1 MVRANGAV
9 SLRELARVVQTSEV
23 TVRRDVRALEAE
35 GLLDRR
41 HGGAVLP
48 GGFTRESGF
57 PQKSH
62 LATAEK
68 TAIADVAASLVEE
81 GEAVVVGAGTTT
93 QELARRLARVPGL
106 TVVTNSLLVAQ
117 ALAHANRVEVVMTGG
132 TLRGSN
138 YALVGSGAEQ
148 SLQGLRVSRAFLSG
162 SGLTAER
169 GLSTSNMLSA
179 SVDRALVQAAAE
191 VVVLADHT
199 KLGTDTM
206 FQTVPT
212 DVMTRLVTD
221 EPPPHDDRA
230 ATELQAL
237 ADQGVQITVAGAAAA
252 SGGDGMHPRR
262 PRRDSPSRSSAGAAR
277 RPNSA
282 ARPPVGP
289 GRTGTGEGG
298 GHAAAV
304 TRRRLGR
311 APEGREALPETG
323 RASIRTGPTAKIRW
337 GRCAVPAPLLAAHAS
352 KYRHDGVAAH
362 LDDATVILNDDDEPS
377 GRRYD
382 EHVGP
387 HGVVA
392 DASVERLDEIAEI
405 RGFDEIRTLIRVE
418 ARAVHHDEGAFEVVA
433 VRQEVILDGIGVA
446 FCEVE
451 RPPVVEGNA
460 GHSVRVVCRRSGED
474 RIQYPFREVPV
485 DVPRCCGHRLPIG
498 EGSAPKIRLPHKEV
512 VQTAAG
518 EVGGDLQEIIFIG
531 HEEALYHWRQ

>member
-1 MVRANGAV
+1 MFAAERRQLILEMVRANGAV

-68 TAIADVAASLVEE
+68 TAIADLAASLVEE
-81 GEAVVVGAGTTT
+81 GEAIVVGAGTTT

-148 SLQGLRVSRAFLSG
+148 SLQGLRVSKAFLSG

-191 VVVLADHT
+191 VVILADHT

-212 DVMTRLVTD
+212 DLITRLVTD

-230 ATELQAL
+230 VTELQAL
-237 ADQGVQITVAGAAAA
+237 ADQGVQIAVAGA
-252 SGGDGMHPRR
+252 SGNPGGDQVPARQQHQQRRDVALPGPRR
-262 PRRDSPSRSSAGAAR
+262 SQAPGAGLRSASMLGGEQPTGGER
-277 RPNSA
+277 
-282 ARPPVGP
+282 
-289 GRTGTGEGG
+289 GRV
-298 GHAAAV
+298 ADM
-304 TRRRLGR
+304 RRR
-311 APEGREALPETG
+311 
-323 RASIRTGPTAKIRW
+323 
-337 GRCAVPAPLLAAHAS
+337 
-352 KYRHDGVAAH
+352 
-362 LDDATVILNDDDEPS
+362 
-377 GRRYD
+377 
-382 EHVGP
+382 
-387 HGVVA
+387 
-392 DASVERLDEIAEI
+392 
-405 RGFDEIRTLIRVE
+405 
-418 ARAVHHDEGAFEVVA
+418 
-433 VRQEVILDGIGVA
+433 
-446 FCEVE
+446 
-451 RPPVVEGNA
+451 
-460 GHSVRVVCRRSGED
+460 
-474 RIQYPFREVPV
+474 
-485 DVPRCCGHRLPIG
+485 
-498 EGSAPKIRLPHKEV
+498 
-512 VQTAAG
+512 
-518 EVGGDLQEIIFIG
+518 
-531 HEEALYHWRQ
+531 

>member
-68 TAIADVAASLVEE
+68 TAIADLAAGLVEE
-81 GEAVVVGAGTTT
+81 GEAIVVGAGTTT

-148 SLQGLRVSRAFLSG
+148 SLQGLRVSKAFLSG

-212 DVMTRLVTD
+212 DVITRLVTD
-221 EPPPHDDRA
+221 EPPTQDRA

-237 ADQGVQITVAGAAAA
+237 ADQGVQITVAGAVGSPGGDQVPARQQQRRDVSLPGPRRAQVPGAGLRTGGAA
-252 SGGDGMHPRR
+252 SATALGEQ
-262 PRRDSPSRSSAGAAR
+262 GAERERAR
-277 RPNSA
+277 VA
-282 ARPPVGP
+282 DL
-289 GRTGTGEGG
+289 
-298 GHAAAV
+298 
-304 TRRRLGR
+304 RRR
-311 APEGREALPETG
+311 
-323 RASIRTGPTAKIRW
+323 
-337 GRCAVPAPLLAAHAS
+337 
-352 KYRHDGVAAH
+352 
-362 LDDATVILNDDDEPS
+362 
-377 GRRYD
+377 
-382 EHVGP
+382 
-387 HGVVA
+387 
-392 DASVERLDEIAEI
+392 
-405 RGFDEIRTLIRVE
+405 
-418 ARAVHHDEGAFEVVA
+418 
-433 VRQEVILDGIGVA
+433 
-446 FCEVE
+446 
-451 RPPVVEGNA
+451 
-460 GHSVRVVCRRSGED
+460 
-474 RIQYPFREVPV
+474 
-485 DVPRCCGHRLPIG
+485 
-498 EGSAPKIRLPHKEV
+498 
-512 VQTAAG
+512 
-518 EVGGDLQEIIFIG
+518 
-531 HEEALYHWRQ
+531 

>member
-1 MVRANGAV
+1 MFAAERRQLILEMVRANGAV

-68 TAIADVAASLVEE
+68 TAIADLAAGLVEE
-81 GEAVVVGAGTTT
+81 GEAIVVGAGTTT

-212 DVMTRLVTD
+212 DVITRLVTD
-221 EPPPHDDRA
+221 EPSAQDDRA

-237 ADQGVQITVAGAAAA
+237 ADQGVQIAVAGPGGAAAG
-252 SGGDGMHPRR
+252 SGPGGEPHPAGRP
-262 PRRDSPSRSSAGAAR
+262 PRRDMPLPGQRRTHPGGPQPLRSAVSLAEQQQQAQQAR
-277 RPNSA
+277 VA
-282 ARPPVGP
+282 DM
-289 GRTGTGEGG
+289 
-298 GHAAAV
+298 
-304 TRRRLGR
+304 RRR
-311 APEGREALPETG
+311 
-323 RASIRTGPTAKIRW
+323 
-337 GRCAVPAPLLAAHAS
+337 
-352 KYRHDGVAAH
+352 
-362 LDDATVILNDDDEPS
+362 
-377 GRRYD
+377 
-382 EHVGP
+382 
-387 HGVVA
+387 
-392 DASVERLDEIAEI
+392 
-405 RGFDEIRTLIRVE
+405 
-418 ARAVHHDEGAFEVVA
+418 
-433 VRQEVILDGIGVA
+433 
-446 FCEVE
+446 
-451 RPPVVEGNA
+451 
-460 GHSVRVVCRRSGED
+460 
-474 RIQYPFREVPV
+474 
-485 DVPRCCGHRLPIG
+485 
-498 EGSAPKIRLPHKEV
+498 
-512 VQTAAG
+512 
-518 EVGGDLQEIIFIG
+518 
-531 HEEALYHWRQ
+531 

>member
-68 TAIADVAASLVEE
+68 TAIADLAANFVEE
-81 GEAVVVGAGTTT
+81 GEAIVVGAGTTT

-148 SLQGLRVSRAFLSG
+148 SLQGLRVSRAFISG

-212 DVMTRLVTD
+212 DVITRLVTD
-221 EPPPHDDRA
+221 EPPGHDDRA
-230 ATELQAL
+230 HTELQAL
-237 ADQGVQITVAGAAAA
+237 ADQGVQIAVAGATGA
-252 SGGDGMHPRR
+252 SGGDEVPARRRALPGPRA
-262 PRRDSPSRSSAGAAR
+262 AGAGRAVGAGLRTAASVLGEQGPAERERAR
-277 RPNSA
+277 VA
-282 ARPPVGP
+282 DL
-289 GRTGTGEGG
+289 
-298 GHAAAV
+298 
-304 TRRRLGR
+304 RRR
-311 APEGREALPETG
+311 
-323 RASIRTGPTAKIRW
+323 
-337 GRCAVPAPLLAAHAS
+337 
-352 KYRHDGVAAH
+352 
-362 LDDATVILNDDDEPS
+362 
-377 GRRYD
+377 
-382 EHVGP
+382 
-387 HGVVA
+387 
-392 DASVERLDEIAEI
+392 
-405 RGFDEIRTLIRVE
+405 
-418 ARAVHHDEGAFEVVA
+418 
-433 VRQEVILDGIGVA
+433 
-446 FCEVE
+446 
-451 RPPVVEGNA
+451 
-460 GHSVRVVCRRSGED
+460 
-474 RIQYPFREVPV
+474 
-485 DVPRCCGHRLPIG
+485 
-498 EGSAPKIRLPHKEV
+498 
-512 VQTAAG
+512 
-518 EVGGDLQEIIFIG
+518 
-531 HEEALYHWRQ
+531 

>member
-68 TAIADVAASLVEE
+68 TAIADLAANFVEE
-81 GEAVVVGAGTTT
+81 GEAIVVGAGTTT

-212 DVMTRLVTD
+212 DVITRLVTD
-221 EPPPHDDRA
+221 EPPAHDDRA
-230 ATELQAL
+230 HTELQAL
-237 ADQGVQITVAGAAAA
+237 ADQGVQIAVAGA
-252 SGGDGMHPRR
+252 
-262 PRRDSPSRSSAGAAR
+262 
-277 RPNSA
+277 
-282 ARPPVGP
+282 
-289 GRTGTGEGG
+289 
-298 GHAAAV
+298 
-304 TRRRLGR
+304 
-311 APEGREALPETG
+311 
-323 RASIRTGPTAKIRW
+323 
-337 GRCAVPAPLLAAHAS
+337 
-352 KYRHDGVAAH
+352 
-362 LDDATVILNDDDEPS
+362 
-377 GRRYD
+377 
-382 EHVGP
+382 
-387 HGVVA
+387 
-392 DASVERLDEIAEI
+392 
-405 RGFDEIRTLIRVE
+405 
-418 ARAVHHDEGAFEVVA
+418 
-433 VRQEVILDGIGVA
+433 
-446 FCEVE
+446 
-451 RPPVVEGNA
+451 
-460 GHSVRVVCRRSGED
+460 
-474 RIQYPFREVPV
+474 
-485 DVPRCCGHRLPIG
+485 
-498 EGSAPKIRLPHKEV
+498 
-512 VQTAAG
+512 
-518 EVGGDLQEIIFIG
+518 
-531 HEEALYHWRQ
+531 

>member
-1 MVRANGAV
+1 MFAAERRQLILEMVRANGAV

-68 TAIADVAASLVEE
+68 TAIADLAAGLVEE
-81 GEAVVVGAGTTT
+81 GEAIVVGAGTTT

-212 DVMTRLVTD
+212 DLITRLVTD
-221 EPPPHDDRA
+221 EPPGHDDRA
-230 ATELQAL
+230 VTELQAL
-237 ADQGVQITVAGAAAA
+237 ADQGVQIAVAGSSA
-252 SGGDGMHPRR
+252 SGGAGGDPVPAGRQ
-262 PRRDSPSRSSAGAAR
+262 PRRDVPLPGPRRGQAIPGAGPQLRSATALGDQPQPDRAR
-277 RPNSA
+277 VA
-282 ARPPVGP
+282 DL
-289 GRTGTGEGG
+289 
-298 GHAAAV
+298 
-304 TRRRLGR
+304 RRR
-311 APEGREALPETG
+311 
-323 RASIRTGPTAKIRW
+323 
-337 GRCAVPAPLLAAHAS
+337 
-352 KYRHDGVAAH
+352 
-362 LDDATVILNDDDEPS
+362 
-377 GRRYD
+377 
-382 EHVGP
+382 
-387 HGVVA
+387 
-392 DASVERLDEIAEI
+392 
-405 RGFDEIRTLIRVE
+405 
-418 ARAVHHDEGAFEVVA
+418 
-433 VRQEVILDGIGVA
+433 
-446 FCEVE
+446 
-451 RPPVVEGNA
+451 
-460 GHSVRVVCRRSGED
+460 
-474 RIQYPFREVPV
+474 
-485 DVPRCCGHRLPIG
+485 
-498 EGSAPKIRLPHKEV
+498 
-512 VQTAAG
+512 
-518 EVGGDLQEIIFIG
+518 
-531 HEEALYHWRQ
+531 

>member
-1 MVRANGAV
+1 MFAAERRQLILEMVRANGAV

-68 TAIADVAASLVEE
+68 TAIADVAAGLVEE

-237 ADQGVQITVAGAAAA
+237 ADQGVQITVAGGTAA
-252 SGGDGMHPRR
+252 GGVDGMGARR
-262 PRRDSPSRSSAGAAR
+262 PRRESPLPVQR
-277 RPNSA
+277 R
-282 ARPPVGP
+282 G
-289 GRTGTGEGG
+289 
-298 GHAAAV
+298 
-304 TRRRLGR
+304 
-311 APEGREALPETG
+311 
-323 RASIRTGPTAKIRW
+323 GPTAQLRS
-337 GRCAVPAPLLAAHAS
+337 ASPLPDPGERERA
-352 KYRHDGVAAH
+352 R
-362 LDDATVILNDDDEPS
+362 
-377 GRRYD
+377 
-382 EHVGP
+382 
-387 HGVVA
+387 VA
-392 DASVERLDEIAEI
+392 DM
-405 RGFDEIRTLIRVE
+405 
-418 ARAVHHDEGAFEVVA
+418 
-433 VRQEVILDGIGVA
+433 
-446 FCEVE
+446 
-451 RPPVVEGNA
+451 
-460 GHSVRVVCRRSGED
+460 RR
-474 RIQYPFREVPV
+474 R
-485 DVPRCCGHRLPIG
+485 
-498 EGSAPKIRLPHKEV
+498 
-512 VQTAAG
+512 
-518 EVGGDLQEIIFIG
+518 
-531 HEEALYHWRQ
+531 

>member
-68 TAIADVAASLVEE
+68 TAIADLAAGFVEE
-81 GEAVVVGAGTTT
+81 GEAIVVGAGTTT

-179 SVDRALVQAAAE
+179 SVDRALVQAAGE

-199 KLGTDTM
+199 KLGSDTM

-212 DVMTRLVTD
+212 DVITRLVTD
-221 EPPPHDDRA
+221 EPP
-230 ATELQAL
+230 
-237 ADQGVQITVAGAAAA
+237 G
-252 SGGDGMHPRR
+252 
-262 PRRDSPSRSSAGAAR
+262 AR
-277 RPNSA
+277 RPGRDRTA
-282 ARPPVGP
+282 GP
-289 GRTGTGEGG
+289 GRPGS
-298 GHAAAV
+298 ADRR
-304 TRRRLGR
+304 RRRLRRR
-311 APEGREALPETG
+311 AGGPGS
-323 RASIRTGPTAKIRW
+323 RAWRARPRTGGALGGTS
-337 GRCAVPAPLLAAHAS
+337 RCRVS
-352 KYRHDGVAAH
+352 G
-362 LDDATVILNDDDEPS
+362 ATT
-377 GRRYD
+377 RR
-382 EHVGP
+382 
-387 HGVVA
+387 
-392 DASVERLDEIAEI
+392 
-405 RGFDEIRTLIRVE
+405 
-418 ARAVHHDEGAFEVVA
+418 VA
-433 VRQEVILDGIGVA
+433 VR
-446 FCEVE
+446 
-451 RPPVVEGNA
+451 
-460 GHSVRVVCRRSGED
+460 RRSCA
-474 RIQYPFREVPV
+474 PP
-485 DVPRCCGHRLPIG
+485 PRSRRHR
-498 EGSAPKIRLPHKEV
+498 
-512 VQTAAG
+512 AAG
-518 EVGGDLQEIIFIG
+518 SRIWRPGGA
-531 HEEALYHWRQ
+531 EAGPDARGTAGP

>member
-1 MVRANGAV
+1 MFAAERRQLILEMVRANGAV

-68 TAIADVAASLVEE
+68 TAIADLAAGLVEE
-81 GEAVVVGAGTTT
+81 GEAIVVGAGTTT

-212 DVMTRLVTD
+212 DLITRLVTD
-221 EPPPHDDRA
+221 EPPAHDDRA

-237 ADQGVQITVAGAAAA
+237 ADQGVQIAVAGASGAP
-252 SGGDGMHPRR
+252 GGDQVPARQQQRRDVPLPGPRR
-262 PRRDSPSRSSAGAAR
+262 GQVPSP
-277 RPNSA
+277 
-282 ARPPVGP
+282 GP
-289 GRTGTGEGG
+289 GLRTATSLGDPIQGAER
-298 GHAAAV
+298 ARVADL
-304 TRRRLGR
+304 RRR
-311 APEGREALPETG
+311 
-323 RASIRTGPTAKIRW
+323 
-337 GRCAVPAPLLAAHAS
+337 
-352 KYRHDGVAAH
+352 
-362 LDDATVILNDDDEPS
+362 
-377 GRRYD
+377 
-382 EHVGP
+382 
-387 HGVVA
+387 
-392 DASVERLDEIAEI
+392 
-405 RGFDEIRTLIRVE
+405 
-418 ARAVHHDEGAFEVVA
+418 
-433 VRQEVILDGIGVA
+433 
-446 FCEVE
+446 
-451 RPPVVEGNA
+451 
-460 GHSVRVVCRRSGED
+460 
-474 RIQYPFREVPV
+474 
-485 DVPRCCGHRLPIG
+485 
-498 EGSAPKIRLPHKEV
+498 
-512 VQTAAG
+512 
-518 EVGGDLQEIIFIG
+518 
-531 HEEALYHWRQ
+531 

>member
-1 MVRANGAV
+1 MILEMVRANGAV

-68 TAIADVAASLVEE
+68 TAIADLAASFVEE

-212 DVMTRLVTD
+212 DVITRLVTD
-221 EPPPHDDRA
+221 EPPAHDERA

-237 ADQGVQITVAGAAAA
+237 ADQGVHISVAG
-252 SGGDGMHPRR
+252 
-262 PRRDSPSRSSAGAAR
+262 
-277 RPNSA
+277 
-282 ARPPVGP
+282 P
-289 GRTGTGEGG
+289 GTGTGPSAGTVHGG
-298 GHAAAV
+298 EPV
-304 TRRRLGR
+304 TPARRRDVPLPGQRRSLPLGHGQ
-311 APEGREALPETG
+311 P
-323 RASIRTGPTAKIRW
+323 
-337 GRCAVPAPLLAAHAS
+337 PAPGTPPGDRLRSAAS
-352 KYRHDGVAAH
+352 LG
-362 LDDATVILNDDDEPS
+362 EQPS
-377 GRRYD
+377 AR
-382 EHVGP
+382 
-387 HGVVA
+387 VA
-392 DASVERLDEIAEI
+392 DLA
-405 RGFDEIRTLIRVE
+405 
-418 ARAVHHDEGAFEVVA
+418 
-433 VRQEVILDGIGVA
+433 
-446 FCEVE
+446 
-451 RPPVVEGNA
+451 P
-460 GHSVRVVCRRSGED
+460 RR
-474 RIQYPFREVPV
+474 R
-485 DVPRCCGHRLPIG
+485 
-498 EGSAPKIRLPHKEV
+498 
-512 VQTAAG
+512 
-518 EVGGDLQEIIFIG
+518 
-531 HEEALYHWRQ
+531 

>member
-1 MVRANGAV
+1 MFAAERRQLILEMVRANGAV

-68 TAIADVAASLVEE
+68 TAIADLAASLVEE
-81 GEAVVVGAGTTT
+81 GEAIVVGAGTTT

-199 KLGTDTM
+199 KLGADTM

-212 DVMTRLVTD
+212 DVITHLVTD
-221 EPPPHDDRA
+221 DPPAHDDRA

-237 ADQGVQITVAGAAAA
+237 ADQGVQIAVAGAA
-252 SGGDGMHPRR
+252 
-262 PRRDSPSRSSAGAAR
+262 
-277 RPNSA
+277 
-282 ARPPVGP
+282 
-289 GRTGTGEGG
+289 GG
-298 GHAAAV
+298 G
-304 TRRRLGR
+304 T
-311 APEGREALPETG
+311 
-323 RASIRTGPTAKIRW
+323 
-337 GRCAVPAPLLAAHAS
+337 
-352 KYRHDGVAAH
+352 
-362 LDDATVILNDDDEPS
+362 
-377 GRRYD
+377 
-382 EHVGP
+382 
-387 HGVVA
+387 
-392 DASVERLDEIAEI
+392 
-405 RGFDEIRTLIRVE
+405 
-418 ARAVHHDEGAFEVVA
+418 
-433 VRQEVILDGIGVA
+433 
-446 FCEVE
+446 
-451 RPPVVEGNA
+451 
-460 GHSVRVVCRRSGED
+460 
-474 RIQYPFREVPV
+474 
-485 DVPRCCGHRLPIG
+485 
-498 EGSAPKIRLPHKEV
+498 
-512 VQTAAG
+512 
-518 EVGGDLQEIIFIG
+518 VGGDPVPAERRQRRDVPLPGQRRSQG
-531 HEEALYHWRQ
+531 PGGGPQLRSATALGEPPTGERARVADLRRR

>member
-1 MVRANGAV
+1 MFAAERRQLILEMVRANGAV

-48 GGFTRESGF
+48 GGLTRESGF

-68 TAIADVAASLVEE
+68 TAIADLAAGLVEE
-81 GEAVVVGAGTTT
+81 GEAIVVGAGTTT

-212 DVMTRLVTD
+212 DVITRLVTD
-221 EPPPHDDRA
+221 DPPLHDDRA

-237 ADQGVQITVAGAAAA
+237 ADQGVQVAVAGPGAVSSGPGAEGNGPPGRRSRRMGQAPKDELPLPGQRRNHPPGPGGPQLRSAA
-252 SGGDGMHPRR
+252 SLAEQQAAVANGRVADLSPRR
-262 PRRDSPSRSSAGAAR
+262 R
-277 RPNSA
+277 
-282 ARPPVGP
+282 
-289 GRTGTGEGG
+289 
-298 GHAAAV
+298 
-304 TRRRLGR
+304 
-311 APEGREALPETG
+311 
-323 RASIRTGPTAKIRW
+323 
-337 GRCAVPAPLLAAHAS
+337 
-352 KYRHDGVAAH
+352 
-362 LDDATVILNDDDEPS
+362 
-377 GRRYD
+377 
-382 EHVGP
+382 
-387 HGVVA
+387 
-392 DASVERLDEIAEI
+392 
-405 RGFDEIRTLIRVE
+405 
-418 ARAVHHDEGAFEVVA
+418 
-433 VRQEVILDGIGVA
+433 
-446 FCEVE
+446 
-451 RPPVVEGNA
+451 
-460 GHSVRVVCRRSGED
+460 
-474 RIQYPFREVPV
+474 
-485 DVPRCCGHRLPIG
+485 
-498 EGSAPKIRLPHKEV
+498 
-512 VQTAAG
+512 
-518 EVGGDLQEIIFIG
+518 
-531 HEEALYHWRQ
+531 

>member
-1 MVRANGAV
+1 VFAAERRQLILEMVRANGAV

-68 TAIADVAASLVEE
+68 TAIADLAAGLVEE
-81 GEAVVVGAGTTT
+81 GEAIVVGAGTTT

-212 DVMTRLVTD
+212 DLITRLVTD
-221 EPPPHDDRA
+221 EPPAHDDRA

-237 ADQGVQITVAGAAAA
+237 ADQGVQIAVAGASGAP
-252 SGGDGMHPRR
+252 GGDQVPARQQQRRDVPLPGPRR
-262 PRRDSPSRSSAGAAR
+262 GQVPSP
-277 RPNSA
+277 
-282 ARPPVGP
+282 GP
-289 GRTGTGEGG
+289 GLRTATALGDPVQGAER
-298 GHAAAV
+298 ARVADL
-304 TRRRLGR
+304 RRR
-311 APEGREALPETG
+311 
-323 RASIRTGPTAKIRW
+323 
-337 GRCAVPAPLLAAHAS
+337 
-352 KYRHDGVAAH
+352 
-362 LDDATVILNDDDEPS
+362 
-377 GRRYD
+377 
-382 EHVGP
+382 
-387 HGVVA
+387 
-392 DASVERLDEIAEI
+392 
-405 RGFDEIRTLIRVE
+405 
-418 ARAVHHDEGAFEVVA
+418 
-433 VRQEVILDGIGVA
+433 
-446 FCEVE
+446 
-451 RPPVVEGNA
+451 
-460 GHSVRVVCRRSGED
+460 
-474 RIQYPFREVPV
+474 
-485 DVPRCCGHRLPIG
+485 
-498 EGSAPKIRLPHKEV
+498 
-512 VQTAAG
+512 
-518 EVGGDLQEIIFIG
+518 
-531 HEEALYHWRQ
+531 

>member
-1 MVRANGAV
+1 MFAAERRQLILEMVRANGAV

-68 TAIADVAASLVEE
+68 TAIADLAAGLVEE
-81 GEAVVVGAGTTT
+81 GEAIVVGAGTTT

-212 DVMTRLVTD
+212 DVITRLVTD
-221 EPPPHDDRA
+221 EPPGHDDRA

-237 ADQGVQITVAGAAAA
+237 ADQGVQITVAGGAAGPEVAPGA
-252 SGGDGMHPRR
+252 DSVPAGRQ
-262 PRRDSPSRSSAGAAR
+262 PRRDVPLPGQRRNHGAGPGQQLRSALLGEQPPGERAAR
-277 RPNSA
+277 VA
-282 ARPPVGP
+282 DL
-289 GRTGTGEGG
+289 
-298 GHAAAV
+298 
-304 TRRRLGR
+304 RRR
-311 APEGREALPETG
+311 
-323 RASIRTGPTAKIRW
+323 
-337 GRCAVPAPLLAAHAS
+337 
-352 KYRHDGVAAH
+352 
-362 LDDATVILNDDDEPS
+362 
-377 GRRYD
+377 
-382 EHVGP
+382 
-387 HGVVA
+387 
-392 DASVERLDEIAEI
+392 
-405 RGFDEIRTLIRVE
+405 
-418 ARAVHHDEGAFEVVA
+418 
-433 VRQEVILDGIGVA
+433 
-446 FCEVE
+446 
-451 RPPVVEGNA
+451 
-460 GHSVRVVCRRSGED
+460 
-474 RIQYPFREVPV
+474 
-485 DVPRCCGHRLPIG
+485 
-498 EGSAPKIRLPHKEV
+498 
-512 VQTAAG
+512 
-518 EVGGDLQEIIFIG
+518 
-531 HEEALYHWRQ
+531 

>member
-1 MVRANGAV
+1 MFAAERRQLILEMVRANGAV

-68 TAIADVAASLVEE
+68 TAIADLAANFVEE
-81 GEAVVVGAGTTT
+81 GEAIVVGAGTTT

-179 SVDRALVQAAAE
+179 SVDRALVQAASE

-212 DVMTRLVTD
+212 DVITRLVTD
-221 EPPPHDDRA
+221 DPPAHDDRA
-230 ATELQAL
+230 HTELQAL
-237 ADQGVQITVAGAAAA
+237 ADQGVQIAVAGATGNPGGDEVPARRQQRPALPGPRRGPAGGAPGLRSAAA
-252 SGGDGMHPRR
+252 TVLGEQ
-262 PRRDSPSRSSAGAAR
+262 GAERERAR
-277 RPNSA
+277 VA
-282 ARPPVGP
+282 DL
-289 GRTGTGEGG
+289 
-298 GHAAAV
+298 
-304 TRRRLGR
+304 RRR
-311 APEGREALPETG
+311 
-323 RASIRTGPTAKIRW
+323 
-337 GRCAVPAPLLAAHAS
+337 
-352 KYRHDGVAAH
+352 
-362 LDDATVILNDDDEPS
+362 
-377 GRRYD
+377 
-382 EHVGP
+382 
-387 HGVVA
+387 
-392 DASVERLDEIAEI
+392 
-405 RGFDEIRTLIRVE
+405 
-418 ARAVHHDEGAFEVVA
+418 
-433 VRQEVILDGIGVA
+433 
-446 FCEVE
+446 
-451 RPPVVEGNA
+451 
-460 GHSVRVVCRRSGED
+460 
-474 RIQYPFREVPV
+474 
-485 DVPRCCGHRLPIG
+485 
-498 EGSAPKIRLPHKEV
+498 
-512 VQTAAG
+512 
-518 EVGGDLQEIIFIG
+518 
-531 HEEALYHWRQ
+531 

>member
-68 TAIADVAASLVEE
+68 TAIADLAAGFVEE

-199 KLGTDTM
+199 KLGSDTM

-212 DVMTRLVTD
+212 DVITRLVTD
-221 EPPPHDDRA
+221 EPPAHDDRA
-230 ATELQAL
+230 LTELQAL
-237 ADQGVQITVAGAAAA
+237 ADQGVQIAVAGPDAG
-252 SGGDGMHPRR
+252 SG
-262 PRRDSPSRSSAGAAR
+262 
-277 RPNSA
+277 
-282 ARPPVGP
+282 PVG
-289 GRTGTGEGG
+289 GGEGG
-298 GHAAAV
+298 GSAGRQSGRLGASQGRGGGEEGLPLPGPRRNHPHPPGGPGSAQLRTAV
-304 TRRRLGR
+304 PLAEQQPGRVADLAPRRR
-311 APEGREALPETG
+311 
-323 RASIRTGPTAKIRW
+323 
-337 GRCAVPAPLLAAHAS
+337 
-352 KYRHDGVAAH
+352 
-362 LDDATVILNDDDEPS
+362 
-377 GRRYD
+377 
-382 EHVGP
+382 
-387 HGVVA
+387 
-392 DASVERLDEIAEI
+392 
-405 RGFDEIRTLIRVE
+405 
-418 ARAVHHDEGAFEVVA
+418 
-433 VRQEVILDGIGVA
+433 
-446 FCEVE
+446 
-451 RPPVVEGNA
+451 
-460 GHSVRVVCRRSGED
+460 
-474 RIQYPFREVPV
+474 
-485 DVPRCCGHRLPIG
+485 
-498 EGSAPKIRLPHKEV
+498 
-512 VQTAAG
+512 
-518 EVGGDLQEIIFIG
+518 
-531 HEEALYHWRQ
+531 

>member
-1 MVRANGAV
+1 MFAAERRQLILEMVRANGAV

-68 TAIADVAASLVEE
+68 TAIADLAAGLVEE
-81 GEAVVVGAGTTT
+81 GEAIVVGAGTTT

-179 SVDRALVQAAAE
+179 SVDRALVQSAGE

-212 DVMTRLVTD
+212 DVITRLVTD
-221 EPPPHDDRA
+221 EPPAHEDRA
-230 ATELQAL
+230 AAELRAL
-237 ADQGVQITVAGAAAA
+237 ADQGVQIAVAGQS
-252 SGGDGMHPRR
+252 SGAGGGPGTEGGVPPGRR
-262 PRRDSPSRSSAGAAR
+262 PRRMG
-277 RPNSA
+277 
-282 ARPPVGP
+282 PPVPGAGEEVPLPGQRRGHPPGVGGP
-289 GRTGTGEGG
+289 QLRSTGALAEQPTGG
-298 GHAAAV
+298 GRVADL
-304 TRRRLGR
+304 RRR
-311 APEGREALPETG
+311 
-323 RASIRTGPTAKIRW
+323 
-337 GRCAVPAPLLAAHAS
+337 
-352 KYRHDGVAAH
+352 
-362 LDDATVILNDDDEPS
+362 
-377 GRRYD
+377 
-382 EHVGP
+382 
-387 HGVVA
+387 
-392 DASVERLDEIAEI
+392 
-405 RGFDEIRTLIRVE
+405 
-418 ARAVHHDEGAFEVVA
+418 
-433 VRQEVILDGIGVA
+433 
-446 FCEVE
+446 
-451 RPPVVEGNA
+451 
-460 GHSVRVVCRRSGED
+460 
-474 RIQYPFREVPV
+474 
-485 DVPRCCGHRLPIG
+485 
-498 EGSAPKIRLPHKEV
+498 
-512 VQTAAG
+512 
-518 EVGGDLQEIIFIG
+518 
-531 HEEALYHWRQ
+531 

>member
-1 MVRANGAV
+1 MFAAERRQLILEMVRANGAV

-68 TAIADVAASLVEE
+68 TAIADVAAGLVEE

-221 EPPPHDDRA
+221 EPPAHDDRA

-237 ADQGVQITVAGAAAA
+237 ADQGVQITVAGSAPA
-252 SGGDGMHPRR
+252 SGGGHGTGAAGDGMQGRR
-262 PRRDSPSRSSAGAAR
+262 PRRGDSPLPVQR
-277 RPNSA
+277 R
-282 ARPPVGP
+282 G
-289 GRTGTGEGG
+289 
-298 GHAAAV
+298 
-304 TRRRLGR
+304 
-311 APEGREALPETG
+311 
-323 RASIRTGPTAKIRW
+323 GPT
-337 GRCAVPAPLLAAHAS
+337 
-352 KYRHDGVAAH
+352 D
-362 LDDATVILNDDDEPS
+362 
-377 GRRYD
+377 
-382 EHVGP
+382 
-387 HGVVA
+387 
-392 DASVERLDEIAEI
+392 RL
-405 RGFDEIRTLIRVE
+405 R
-418 ARAVHHDEGAFEVVA
+418 
-433 VRQEVILDGIGVA
+433 
-446 FCEVE
+446 
-451 RPPVVEGNA
+451 
-460 GHSVRVVCRRSGED
+460 
-474 RIQYPFREVPV
+474 
-485 DVPRCCGHRLPIG
+485 
-498 EGSAPKIRLPHKEV
+498 SAPASMLE
-512 VQTAAG
+512 QQAAG
-518 EVGGDLQEIIFIG
+518 ERARVADM
-531 HEEALYHWRQ
+531 RRR

>member
-1 MVRANGAV
+1 MFAAERRQLILEMVRANGAV

-68 TAIADVAASLVEE
+68 TAIADLAAGLVEE
-81 GEAVVVGAGTTT
+81 GEAIVVGAGTTT

-148 SLQGLRVSRAFLSG
+148 SLQGLRVSKAFLSG

-191 VVVLADHT
+191 VVVLADHS

-212 DVMTRLVTD
+212 DVITRLVTD
-221 EPPPHDDRA
+221 ESPAHDDRA

-237 ADQGVQITVAGAAAA
+237 ADQGVQIAVAGASGGGTGSGSGTSGV
-252 SGGDGMHPRR
+252 SGGDAVARQQRRDVPLPGPRR
-262 PRRDSPSRSSAGAAR
+262 QVPGAGLR
-277 RPNSA
+277 SA
-282 ARPPVGP
+282 AAL
-289 GRTGTGEGG
+289 GEQGG
-298 GHAAAV
+298 GAERARVADL
-304 TRRRLGR
+304 RRR
-311 APEGREALPETG
+311 
-323 RASIRTGPTAKIRW
+323 
-337 GRCAVPAPLLAAHAS
+337 
-352 KYRHDGVAAH
+352 
-362 LDDATVILNDDDEPS
+362 
-377 GRRYD
+377 
-382 EHVGP
+382 
-387 HGVVA
+387 
-392 DASVERLDEIAEI
+392 
-405 RGFDEIRTLIRVE
+405 
-418 ARAVHHDEGAFEVVA
+418 
-433 VRQEVILDGIGVA
+433 
-446 FCEVE
+446 
-451 RPPVVEGNA
+451 
-460 GHSVRVVCRRSGED
+460 
-474 RIQYPFREVPV
+474 
-485 DVPRCCGHRLPIG
+485 
-498 EGSAPKIRLPHKEV
+498 
-512 VQTAAG
+512 
-518 EVGGDLQEIIFIG
+518 
-531 HEEALYHWRQ
+531 

>member
-1 MVRANGAV
+1 MFAAERRQLILEMVRANGAV

-68 TAIADVAASLVEE
+68 TAIADLAANFVEE
-81 GEAVVVGAGTTT
+81 GEAIVVGAGTTT

-148 SLQGLRVSRAFLSG
+148 SLQGLRVSRAFISG

-212 DVMTRLVTD
+212 DVITRLVTD
-221 EPPPHDDRA
+221 EPPAHDDRA

-237 ADQGVQITVAGAAAA
+237 ADQGVQIAVAGASGSPGGDAAPARHQQQRRDVPLPAPRRGQVPGAAA
-252 SGGDGMHPRR
+252 GLRAASMHGEQAPGGER
-262 PRRDSPSRSSAGAAR
+262 AR
-277 RPNSA
+277 VA
-282 ARPPVGP
+282 DL
-289 GRTGTGEGG
+289 
-298 GHAAAV
+298 
-304 TRRRLGR
+304 RRR
-311 APEGREALPETG
+311 
-323 RASIRTGPTAKIRW
+323 
-337 GRCAVPAPLLAAHAS
+337 
-352 KYRHDGVAAH
+352 
-362 LDDATVILNDDDEPS
+362 
-377 GRRYD
+377 
-382 EHVGP
+382 
-387 HGVVA
+387 
-392 DASVERLDEIAEI
+392 
-405 RGFDEIRTLIRVE
+405 
-418 ARAVHHDEGAFEVVA
+418 
-433 VRQEVILDGIGVA
+433 
-446 FCEVE
+446 
-451 RPPVVEGNA
+451 
-460 GHSVRVVCRRSGED
+460 
-474 RIQYPFREVPV
+474 
-485 DVPRCCGHRLPIG
+485 
-498 EGSAPKIRLPHKEV
+498 
-512 VQTAAG
+512 
-518 EVGGDLQEIIFIG
+518 
-531 HEEALYHWRQ
+531 

>member
-1 MVRANGAV
+1 VFAAERRQLILEMVRANGAV

-68 TAIADVAASLVEE
+68 TAIADLAAGLVQE
-81 GEAVVVGAGTTT
+81 GEAIVVGAGTTT

-148 SLQGLRVSRAFLSG
+148 SLHGLRVSRAFISG
-162 SGLTAER
+162 AGLTAER

-212 DVMTRLVTD
+212 DVITHLVTD
-221 EPPPHDDRA
+221 QPPAADDRS

-237 ADQGVQITVAGAAAA
+237 ADRGVQVAVASLNGVEGVQA
-252 SGGDGMHPRR
+252 SGGGGGRRRDMPPPVPVPRR
-262 PRRDSPSRSSAGAAR
+262 HPHPGQPGGGMPGVPLRSAQLPGEVPAARIADLAPRRR
-277 RPNSA
+277 
-282 ARPPVGP
+282 
-289 GRTGTGEGG
+289 
-298 GHAAAV
+298 
-304 TRRRLGR
+304 
-311 APEGREALPETG
+311 
-323 RASIRTGPTAKIRW
+323 
-337 GRCAVPAPLLAAHAS
+337 
-352 KYRHDGVAAH
+352 
-362 LDDATVILNDDDEPS
+362 
-377 GRRYD
+377 
-382 EHVGP
+382 
-387 HGVVA
+387 
-392 DASVERLDEIAEI
+392 
-405 RGFDEIRTLIRVE
+405 
-418 ARAVHHDEGAFEVVA
+418 
-433 VRQEVILDGIGVA
+433 
-446 FCEVE
+446 
-451 RPPVVEGNA
+451 
-460 GHSVRVVCRRSGED
+460 
-474 RIQYPFREVPV
+474 
-485 DVPRCCGHRLPIG
+485 
-498 EGSAPKIRLPHKEV
+498 
-512 VQTAAG
+512 
-518 EVGGDLQEIIFIG
+518 
-531 HEEALYHWRQ
+531 

>member
-68 TAIADVAASLVEE
+68 TAIADLAASFVEE

-148 SLQGLRVSRAFLSG
+148 SLHGLRVTRAFLSG

-212 DVMTRLVTD
+212 DVITRLVTD
-221 EPPPHDDRA
+221 EPPSHDDRA

-237 ADQGVQITVAGAAAA
+237 ADQGVHISVAGPGAGAPAGA
-252 SGGDGMHPRR
+252 VPGPEQVPQQQRRRDVPPLPGQRRTHHPHPPGAQPQGGGGAPSAPQLRSAGSLGGEPPTARVADLAPRR
-262 PRRDSPSRSSAGAAR
+262 R
-277 RPNSA
+277 
-282 ARPPVGP
+282 
-289 GRTGTGEGG
+289 
-298 GHAAAV
+298 
-304 TRRRLGR
+304 
-311 APEGREALPETG
+311 
-323 RASIRTGPTAKIRW
+323 
-337 GRCAVPAPLLAAHAS
+337 
-352 KYRHDGVAAH
+352 
-362 LDDATVILNDDDEPS
+362 
-377 GRRYD
+377 
-382 EHVGP
+382 
-387 HGVVA
+387 
-392 DASVERLDEIAEI
+392 
-405 RGFDEIRTLIRVE
+405 
-418 ARAVHHDEGAFEVVA
+418 
-433 VRQEVILDGIGVA
+433 
-446 FCEVE
+446 
-451 RPPVVEGNA
+451 
-460 GHSVRVVCRRSGED
+460 
-474 RIQYPFREVPV
+474 
-485 DVPRCCGHRLPIG
+485 
-498 EGSAPKIRLPHKEV
+498 
-512 VQTAAG
+512 
-518 EVGGDLQEIIFIG
+518 
-531 HEEALYHWRQ
+531 

>member
-68 TAIADVAASLVEE
+68 TAIADLAAGLVDE
-81 GEAVVVGAGTTT
+81 GEAIVVGAGTTT

-212 DVMTRLVTD
+212 DLITRLVTD

-230 ATELQAL
+230 VTELQAL
-237 ADQGVQITVAGAAAA
+237 ADQGVQIAVAGA
-252 SGGDGMHPRR
+252 SGNPGGDQVPAGRRTSLPGPRR
-262 PRRDSPSRSSAGAAR
+262 S
-277 RPNSA
+277 
-282 ARPPVGP
+282 
-289 GRTGTGEGG
+289 
-298 GHAAAV
+298 
-304 TRRRLGR
+304 
-311 APEGREALPETG
+311 
-323 RASIRTGPTAKIRW
+323 
-337 GRCAVPAPLLAAHAS
+337 
-352 KYRHDGVAAH
+352 
-362 LDDATVILNDDDEPS
+362 
-377 GRRYD
+377 
-382 EHVGP
+382 HV
-387 HGVVA
+387 
-392 DASVERLDEIAEI
+392 
-405 RGFDEIRTLIRVE
+405 
-418 ARAVHHDEGAFEVVA
+418 
-433 VRQEVILDGIGVA
+433 
-446 FCEVE
+446 
-451 RPPVVEGNA
+451 
-460 GHSVRVVCRRSGED
+460 
-474 RIQYPFREVPV
+474 
-485 DVPRCCGHRLPIG
+485 
-498 EGSAPKIRLPHKEV
+498 
-512 VQTAAG
+512 
-518 EVGGDLQEIIFIG
+518 
-531 HEEALYHWRQ
+531 

>member
-1 MVRANGAV
+1 MFAAERRQLILEMVRANGAV

-68 TAIADVAASLVEE
+68 TAIADLAAGLVEE
-81 GEAVVVGAGTTT
+81 GEAIVVGAGTTT

-148 SLQGLRVSRAFLSG
+148 SLQGLRVTRAFLSG

-212 DVMTRLVTD
+212 DLITRLVTD
-221 EPPPHDDRA
+221 EPPPHDERA

-237 ADQGVQITVAGAAAA
+237 ADQGVQIAVAGAGGAGA
-252 SGGDGMHPRR
+252 SAPGGDGVPAGRQQPRRETPLPGQRRMHP
-262 PRRDSPSRSSAGAAR
+262 GAPGGPLR
-277 RPNSA
+277 SA
-282 ARPPVGP
+282 ASL
-289 GRTGTGEGG
+289 GEQQ
-298 GHAAAV
+298 A
-304 TRRRLGR
+304 
-311 APEGREALPETG
+311 
-323 RASIRTGPTAKIRW
+323 
-337 GRCAVPAPLLAAHAS
+337 
-352 KYRHDGVAAH
+352 
-362 LDDATVILNDDDEPS
+362 
-377 GRRYD
+377 
-382 EHVGP
+382 
-387 HGVVA
+387 
-392 DASVERLDEIAEI
+392 
-405 RGFDEIRTLIRVE
+405 
-418 ARAVHHDEGAFEVVA
+418 
-433 VRQEVILDGIGVA
+433 
-446 FCEVE
+446 
-451 RPPVVEGNA
+451 
-460 GHSVRVVCRRSGED
+460 
-474 RIQYPFREVPV
+474 
-485 DVPRCCGHRLPIG
+485 
-498 EGSAPKIRLPHKEV
+498 
-512 VQTAAG
+512 AAG
-518 EVGGDLQEIIFIG
+518 ERARVADM
-531 HEEALYHWRQ
+531 RRR

>member
-1 MVRANGAV
+1 MFAAERRQLILEMVRANGAV

-68 TAIADVAASLVEE
+68 TAIADLAASFVEE
-81 GEAVVVGAGTTT
+81 GEAIVVGAGTTT

-212 DVMTRLVTD
+212 DLITRLVTD
-221 EPPPHDDRA
+221 EPPVHDDRA
-230 ATELQAL
+230 VTELQAL
-237 ADQGVQITVAGAAAA
+237 ADQGVQIAVAGSGA
-252 SGGDGMHPRR
+252 SGGD
-262 PRRDSPSRSSAGAAR
+262 
-277 RPNSA
+277 
-282 ARPPVGP
+282 
-289 GRTGTGEGG
+289 
-298 GHAAAV
+298 
-304 TRRRLGR
+304 
-311 APEGREALPETG
+311 
-323 RASIRTGPTAKIRW
+323 
-337 GRCAVPAPLLAAHAS
+337 AVPARQQQRRDVPLPGPRRGQVPGTGPGLRTA
-352 KYRHDGVAAH
+352 
-362 LDDATVILNDDDEPS
+362 ATVLGEPGTS
-377 GRRYD
+377 AAGDRAR
-382 EHVGP
+382 
-387 HGVVA
+387 VA
-392 DASVERLDEIAEI
+392 DL
-405 RGFDEIRTLIRVE
+405 
-418 ARAVHHDEGAFEVVA
+418 
-433 VRQEVILDGIGVA
+433 
-446 FCEVE
+446 
-451 RPPVVEGNA
+451 
-460 GHSVRVVCRRSGED
+460 RR
-474 RIQYPFREVPV
+474 R
-485 DVPRCCGHRLPIG
+485 
-498 EGSAPKIRLPHKEV
+498 
-512 VQTAAG
+512 
-518 EVGGDLQEIIFIG
+518 
-531 HEEALYHWRQ
+531 